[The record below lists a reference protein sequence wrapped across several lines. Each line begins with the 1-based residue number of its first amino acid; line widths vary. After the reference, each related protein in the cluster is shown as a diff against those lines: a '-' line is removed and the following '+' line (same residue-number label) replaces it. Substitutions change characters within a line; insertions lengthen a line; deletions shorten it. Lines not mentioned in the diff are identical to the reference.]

1 MSEEKDEITT
11 PEELNGAI
19 EEQPAIV
26 EEVVVKAAEPVEVVE
41 EEEEVEMEVLL
52 AGQETVGT
60 AHDDFNWNITNKGGI
75 NYSDEEAV
83 SFREQYSSTM
93 NAVLEN

>member
-60 AHDDFNWNITNKGGI
+60 AHDDFNWN
-75 NYSDEEAV
+75 
-83 SFREQYSSTM
+83 
-93 NAVLEN
+93 